1 MQKYHY
7 EKRDQTPNQVS
18 QLTQLN
24 KLTVITVMAMT
35 NNSNVDESR
44 RRFNC
49 YISTYRISSNKH
61 RRRLFNFEALTL

>member
-1 MQKYHY
+1 
-7 EKRDQTPNQVS
+7 
-18 QLTQLN
+18 
-24 KLTVITVMAMT
+24 MAA

-61 RRRLFNFEALTL
+61 RRRLFNFKALTL